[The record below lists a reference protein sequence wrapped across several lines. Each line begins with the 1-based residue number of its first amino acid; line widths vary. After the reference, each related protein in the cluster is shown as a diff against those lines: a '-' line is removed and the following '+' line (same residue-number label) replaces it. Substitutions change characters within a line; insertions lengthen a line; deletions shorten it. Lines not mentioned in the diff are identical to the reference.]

1 MTDDEQPFANLV
13 DRHGPAKQSD
23 RSVAHARPD
32 GISDATIEALGALSA
47 ALETAEHARG
57 HLYAFHRLSGSTDR
71 EIQEAVAKLRDAGRS
86 DIADVVA
93 EVMIGRDVIAGMWSF
108 QLIERY
114 DAEYW
119 SAFRDVERAA
129 RAAAGNAEPH
139 TFEAE
144 MKHAEQ
150 S

>member
-1 MTDDEQPFANLV
+1 MTEDLPLGDLV
-13 DRHGPAKQSD
+13 DRHGPARQPG

-32 GISDATIEALGALSA
+32 GISDATVEALGALSA

-71 EIQEAVAKLRDAGRS
+71 EIQEAVTKLRDAGRP

-93 EVMIGRDVIAGMWSF
+93 DVMIGRDVVAGMWSF

-129 RAAAGNAEPH
+129 RAAAGIVEPH